1 MGGNAFAAFDHLVS
15 GGAQCAA
22 ADHHAARSIGAAADR
37 DVVGVGLRQ
46 MDLVLRDAEPVGDH
60 LRIGRLVS
68 LPMRQ
73 SAGENRQFAARVE
86 AQFHALVEDT
96 GIVDVVG
103 DAAARVLAGGLAA
116 SMPLGIAVPVGQG
129 LALGHRRGVVA
140 GVVDPAGARL
150 VGVRVGT
157 DQVLLAQFGG
167 SIRISRAAWSTRRS
181 MMYTAS
187 GRPAPR

>member
-37 DVVGVGLRQ
+37 DLVGVGLRQ

-73 SAGENRQFAARVE
+73 SAGEYRQFAARVE
-86 AQFHALVEDT
+86 TQFHALIEDA
-96 GIVDVVG
+96 GIVDIVG
-103 DAAARVLAGGLAA
+103 DAAAAQFAAGFALRAA
-116 SMPLGIAVPVGQG
+116 RCIAVPIGQS
-129 LALGHRRGVVA
+129 LALRQCCGIVA
-140 GVVDPAGARL
+140 GVVDPARAR
-150 VGVRVGT
+150 
-157 DQVLLAQFGG
+157 F
-167 SIRISRAAWSTRRS
+167 IRIGVGANQISFA
-181 MMYTAS
+181 
-187 GRPAPR
+187 